1 MKWYF
6 ALIAL
11 GIMSCSSDNTE
22 TTSNEK
28 EPPLIKEAAPKTEAK
43 SDYFYTVDFNEGNGW
58 GYSIFKGSA
67 LFIQQK
73 TIPSIPGNSGFQTR
87 EDAEKV
93 AEYVTSKL
101 ENDIFPPSVNPKEL
115 DSLGVSL

>member
-11 GIMSCSSDNTE
+11 GIVSCNSGELE
-22 TTSNEK
+22 TTLSEK
-28 EPPLIKEAAPKTEAK
+28 EPPTQKEATPKTKNESA
-43 SDYFYTVDFNEGNGW
+43 YFYTIDFKEDTGW

-73 TIPSIPGNSGFQTR
+73 TIPSVPGNSGFQTR

-93 AEYVTSKL
+93 AECVTTKL

-115 DSLGVSL
+115 DSLGISF